1 MRWQIVMSVLSAAC
15 FGFIVWRK
23 IVKEIGAGK
32 VLCEGSCLV
41 GFTRRLDYV
50 VSHLPYATHAFFL

>member
-1 MRWQIVMSVLSAAC
+1 MSVLSAAC

-23 IVKEIGAGK
+23 TVKEVGAGK